1 MLYLKLVKLMA
12 FRMTFRGDKELMRK
26 LNRMS
31 KMKEAKEIVKDNTTQ
46 LQEKM
51 MNNAVFKGHKR
62 GNRFIKPTGKTKGS
76 ISISFENGGLT
87 GFVEP
92 KTKYSPYLEFGTR
105 YMSAQPFVGISFHQQ
120 VKTFYKDMHNL
131 VK

>member
-1 MLYLKLVKLMA
+1 MLYSKWVKLMA
-12 FRMTFRGDKELMRK
+12 FRMTFRGDKKLMRK

-31 KMKEAKEIVKDNTTQ
+31 KMKEAREVVKDNTTQ

-51 MNNAVFKGHKR
+51 MNNAVFKGHYR
-62 GNRFIKPTGKTKGS
+62 GKKFIKPTGATKKS
-76 ISISFENGGLT
+76 IAISFENGGLT

-92 KTKYSPYLEFGTR
+92 KTEYSPYLEFGTR
-105 YMSAQPFVGISFHQQ
+105 YMSSQPFVGISFHQQ
-120 VKTFYKDMHNL
+120 VKTFYNDMNNL

>member
-1 MLYLKLVKLMA
+1 MMRYLKLVKLMA

-31 KMKEAKEIVKDNTTQ
+31 KMKEAKAIVKDNTTQ
-46 LQEKM
+46 LQGKM
-51 MNNAVFKGHKR
+51 MNNAIF
-62 GNRFIKPTGKTKGS
+62 TKGYSVGATKRS
-76 ISISFENGGLT
+76 IAISFENGGLT

-105 YMSAQPFVGISFHQQ
+105 YMTAQPFVGISFHQQ

>member
-1 MLYLKLVKLMA
+1 MA

-46 LQEKM
+46 LQGKM
-51 MNNAVFKGHKR
+51 MNNAIF
-62 GNRFIKPTGKTKGS
+62 TKGYSVGATKRS
-76 ISISFENGGLT
+76 IAISFENGGLT

>member
-1 MLYLKLVKLMA
+1 MQYLKLVKLMA

-31 KMKEAKEIVKDNTTQ
+31 KMKEAKAIVKDNTTQ

-92 KTKYSPYLEFGTR
+92 KTKYSPYLEFSTR
-105 YMSAQPFVGISFHQQ
+105 YMQAQPFVGISFHQQ
-120 VKTFYKDMHNL
+120 VKTFYNDMNKL